1 MNLKVKRNRIGS
13 NFKIRQTFRPA
24 PGIILPDLW
33 NPQPQDKFLTS
44 HKFCLL
50 CVHMEKKHK
59 SIFTTN
65 LIVIKTD

>member
-50 CVHMEKKHK
+50 CVHMEKKA
-59 SIFTTN
+59 
-65 LIVIKTD
+65 